1 MPQLDQI
8 FYLAACST
16 PCNYDSYLLNYEEVY
31 VPLSLALH
39 LLAATIWV
47 GGMFFAYQILRPV
60 DGEMLEP
67 PIR

>member
-1 MPQLDQI
+1 M
-8 FYLAACST
+8 S
-16 PCNYDSYLLNYEEVY
+16 
-31 VPLSLALH
+31 LSLALH
-39 LLAATIWV
+39 LLAATNWV